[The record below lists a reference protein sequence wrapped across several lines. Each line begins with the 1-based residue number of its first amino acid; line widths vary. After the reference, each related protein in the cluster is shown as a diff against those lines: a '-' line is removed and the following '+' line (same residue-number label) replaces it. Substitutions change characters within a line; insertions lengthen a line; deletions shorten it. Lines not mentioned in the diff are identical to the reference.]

1 MIKSELIEKLN
12 NIPDDGD
19 VLETLRGIEGVN
31 KPFDFNN
38 MELDQFKDL
47 ITNNQ
52 KINGYYQS
60 TLDSKVSK
68 GINTYKE
75 NFEKNQLPKIIEEE
89 LKKHSNKGKT
99 PEQIQLEQVM
109 AELEAMKKEKALA
122 DKKDSIG
129 KELVTNGLPMELL
142 GFLNWEAEDSIIKE
156 QAKTINDLISKAVS
170 EGIKA
175 ELTKNNPQPR
185 KSEGNGEEDE
195 FTLAMRKLH
204 GDLF

>member
-1 MIKSELIEKLN
+1 MIENFQEITDYIEK
-12 NIPDDGD
+12 
-19 VLETLRGIEGVN
+19 N
-31 KPFDFNN
+31 KDTEEVSNF
-38 MELDQFKDL
+38 
-47 ITNNQ
+47 
-52 KINGYYQS
+52 INGLKTPITRDAVEQWTKDGEGRS
-60 TLDSKVSK
+60 WLDRNCDIYSSKAIETARTK
-68 GINTYKE
+68 AI
-75 NFEKNQLPKIIEEE
+75 EKYEAEVLPKKLEEY
-89 LKKHSNKGKT
+89 KKSISNEGKT

-122 DKKDSIG
+122 DKKDTIG

-175 ELTKNNPQPR
+175 ELTNNNPQPR
-185 KSEGNGEEDE
+185 KSEGSGEEDE

>member
-1 MIKSELIEKLN
+1 MIENFQEITDYIEK
-12 NIPDDGD
+12 
-19 VLETLRGIEGVN
+19 N
-31 KPFDFNN
+31 KDTEEVSNF
-38 MELDQFKDL
+38 
-47 ITNNQ
+47 
-52 KINGYYQS
+52 INGFKTPITRDAVEQWTKEGEGRS
-60 TLDSKVSK
+60 WLDRNCDIYSSKAIETARSK
-68 GINTYKE
+68 AI
-75 NFEKNQLPKIIEEE
+75 EKYEAEVLPKKLEEY
-89 LKKHSNKGKT
+89 KKTLSNEGKT

-109 AELEAMKKEKALA
+109 AELEAMKKEKALS

-156 QAKTINDLISKAVS
+156 QAKTINDLINKAVS

-185 KSEGNGEEDE
+185 KSEGSGEEDE

>member
-1 MIKSELIEKLN
+1 MIENFQEITDYIEK
-12 NIPDDGD
+12 
-19 VLETLRGIEGVN
+19 N
-31 KPFDFNN
+31 KDTEEVSNF
-38 MELDQFKDL
+38 
-47 ITNNQ
+47 
-52 KINGYYQS
+52 INGLKTPITRDAVEQWTKDGEGRS
-60 TLDSKVSK
+60 WLDRNCDIYSSKAIETARTK
-68 GINTYKE
+68 AI
-75 NFEKNQLPKIIEEE
+75 EKYEAEVLPKKLEEY
-89 LKKHSNKGKT
+89 KKSISNEGKT

-109 AELEAMKKEKALA
+109 AELDAMKKEKALA

-156 QAKTINDLISKAVS
+156 QAKTINELISKAVS

-175 ELTKNNPQPR
+175 ELTNNNPQPR

>member
-1 MIKSELIEKLN
+1 MIENFQEITDYIEK
-12 NIPDDGD
+12 
-19 VLETLRGIEGVN
+19 N
-31 KPFDFNN
+31 KDTEEVSNF
-38 MELDQFKDL
+38 
-47 ITNNQ
+47 
-52 KINGYYQS
+52 INGFKTPITRDAVEQWTKDGEGRS
-60 TLDSKVSK
+60 WLDRNCDIYSSKAIETARTK
-68 GINTYKE
+68 AI
-75 NFEKNQLPKIIEEE
+75 EKYEAEVLPKKLEEY
-89 LKKHSNKGKT
+89 KKSISNEGKT

-129 KELVTNGLPMELL
+129 KELVSNGLPMELL

-156 QAKTINDLISKAVS
+156 QAKTINELISKAVS

-175 ELTKNNPQPR
+175 ELTNNNPQPR
-185 KSEGNGEEDE
+185 KSEGSGEEDE

>member
-1 MIKSELIEKLN
+1 MIENFQEITDYIEK
-12 NIPDDGD
+12 
-19 VLETLRGIEGVN
+19 N
-31 KPFDFNN
+31 KDTEEVSNF
-38 MELDQFKDL
+38 
-47 ITNNQ
+47 
-52 KINGYYQS
+52 INGLKTPITRDAVEQWTKDGEGRS
-60 TLDSKVSK
+60 WLDRNCDIYSSKAIETARTK
-68 GINTYKE
+68 AI
-75 NFEKNQLPKIIEEE
+75 EKYEAEVLPKKLEEY
-89 LKKHSNKGKT
+89 KKSISNEGKT

-109 AELEAMKKEKALA
+109 AELEAMKKEKALS
-122 DKKDSIG
+122 DKKDTIG

-185 KSEGNGEEDE
+185 KSEGSGEEDE

>member
-1 MIKSELIEKLN
+1 MIENFQEITDYIEK
-12 NIPDDGD
+12 
-19 VLETLRGIEGVN
+19 N
-31 KPFDFNN
+31 KDTEEVSNF
-38 MELDQFKDL
+38 
-47 ITNNQ
+47 
-52 KINGYYQS
+52 INGFKTPITRDAVEQWTKDGEGRS
-60 TLDSKVSK
+60 WLDRNCDIYSSKAIETARTK
-68 GINTYKE
+68 AI
-75 NFEKNQLPKIIEEE
+75 EKYEAEVLPKKLEEY
-89 LKKHSNKGKT
+89 KKSISNEGKT

-109 AELEAMKKEKALA
+109 AELEAMKKEKALS
-122 DKKDSIG
+122 DKKDTIG

-185 KSEGNGEEDE
+185 KSEGSGEEDE

>member
-1 MIKSELIEKLN
+1 MIENFQEITDYIEK
-12 NIPDDGD
+12 
-19 VLETLRGIEGVN
+19 N
-31 KPFDFNN
+31 KDTEEVSNF
-38 MELDQFKDL
+38 
-47 ITNNQ
+47 
-52 KINGYYQS
+52 INGLKTPITRDAVEQWTKDGEGRS
-60 TLDSKVSK
+60 WLDRNCDIYSSKAIETARTK
-68 GINTYKE
+68 AI
-75 NFEKNQLPKIIEEE
+75 EKYEAEVLPKKLEEY
-89 LKKHSNKGKT
+89 KKTLSNEGKT

-109 AELEAMKKEKALA
+109 AELDAMKKEKALA

-175 ELTKNNPQPR
+175 ELTNNNPQPR
-185 KSEGNGEEDE
+185 KSEGSGEEDE

>member
-1 MIKSELIEKLN
+1 MIENFQEITDYIEK
-12 NIPDDGD
+12 
-19 VLETLRGIEGVN
+19 N
-31 KPFDFNN
+31 KDTEEVSNF
-38 MELDQFKDL
+38 
-47 ITNNQ
+47 
-52 KINGYYQS
+52 INGFKTPITRDAVEQWTKEGEGRS
-60 TLDSKVSK
+60 WLDRNCDIYSSKAIETARTK
-68 GINTYKE
+68 AI
-75 NFEKNQLPKIIEEE
+75 EKYEAEVLPKKLEEY
-89 LKKHSNKGKT
+89 KKTLSNEGKT

-109 AELEAMKKEKALA
+109 AELEAMKKEKALS
-122 DKKDSIG
+122 DKKDTIG

-185 KSEGNGEEDE
+185 KSEGSGEEDE

>member
-1 MIKSELIEKLN
+1 MIENFQEITDYIEK
-12 NIPDDGD
+12 
-19 VLETLRGIEGVN
+19 N
-31 KPFDFNN
+31 KDTEEVSNF
-38 MELDQFKDL
+38 
-47 ITNNQ
+47 
-52 KINGYYQS
+52 INGLKTPITRDAVEQWMSNGEGRSYR
-60 TLDSKVSK
+60 DSICDIYSAKAVE
-68 GINTYKE
+68 TARE
-75 NFEKNQLPKIIEEE
+75 NAIKKYEAEVLPKKLEEY
-89 LKKHSNKGKT
+89 KKSISNEGKT

>member
-1 MIKSELIEKLN
+1 MIENFQEITDYIEK
-12 NIPDDGD
+12 
-19 VLETLRGIEGVN
+19 N
-31 KPFDFNN
+31 KDTEEVSNF
-38 MELDQFKDL
+38 
-47 ITNNQ
+47 
-52 KINGYYQS
+52 INGFKTPITRDAVEQWTKEGEGRS
-60 TLDSKVSK
+60 WLDRNCDIYSSKAIETARTK
-68 GINTYKE
+68 AI
-75 NFEKNQLPKIIEEE
+75 EKYEREELPKKLEEY
-89 LKKHSNKGKT
+89 KKTLSNEGKT

-109 AELEAMKKEKALA
+109 AELDAMKKEKALA

-156 QAKTINDLISKAVS
+156 QAKTINELISKAVS
-170 EGIKA
+170 EGIKK
-175 ELTKNNPQPR
+175 ELTNNNPQPR

>member
-1 MIKSELIEKLN
+1 MIENFQEITDYIEK
-12 NIPDDGD
+12 
-19 VLETLRGIEGVN
+19 N
-31 KPFDFNN
+31 KDTEEVSNF
-38 MELDQFKDL
+38 
-47 ITNNQ
+47 
-52 KINGYYQS
+52 INGFKTPITRDAVEQWMS
-60 TLDSKVSK
+60 NGEGRSFRDSICDIYSAKAVE
-68 GINTYKE
+68 TARE
-75 NFEKNQLPKIIEEE
+75 NAIKKYEAEVLPKKLEEY
-89 LKKHSNKGKT
+89 KKSISNEGKT

-109 AELEAMKKEKALA
+109 AELEAMKKEKALS
-122 DKKDSIG
+122 DKKDTIG
-129 KELVTNGLPMELL
+129 KELVSNGLPMELL

-175 ELTKNNPQPR
+175 ELTNNNPQPR

>member
-1 MIKSELIEKLN
+1 MIENFQEITDYIEK
-12 NIPDDGD
+12 
-19 VLETLRGIEGVN
+19 N
-31 KPFDFNN
+31 KDTEEVSNF
-38 MELDQFKDL
+38 
-47 ITNNQ
+47 
-52 KINGYYQS
+52 INGLKTPITRDAVEQWTKDGEGRS
-60 TLDSKVSK
+60 WLDRNCDIYSSKAIETARTK
-68 GINTYKE
+68 AI
-75 NFEKNQLPKIIEEE
+75 EKYEAEVLPKKLEEY
-89 LKKHSNKGKT
+89 KKSISNEGKT

-122 DKKDSIG
+122 DKKDTIG
-129 KELVTNGLPMELL
+129 KELVSNGLPMELL

-156 QAKTINDLISKAVS
+156 QAKTINDLINKAVS

-175 ELTKNNPQPR
+175 ELTNNNPQPR

>member
-1 MIKSELIEKLN
+1 MIENFQEITDYIEK
-12 NIPDDGD
+12 
-19 VLETLRGIEGVN
+19 N
-31 KPFDFNN
+31 KDTEEVSNF
-38 MELDQFKDL
+38 
-47 ITNNQ
+47 
-52 KINGYYQS
+52 INGFKTPITRDAVEQWTKEGEGRS
-60 TLDSKVSK
+60 WLDRNCDIYSSKAIETARTK
-68 GINTYKE
+68 AI
-75 NFEKNQLPKIIEEE
+75 EKYEAEVLPKKLEEY
-89 LKKHSNKGKT
+89 KKSISNEGKT

-109 AELEAMKKEKALA
+109 AELEAMKKEKALS
-122 DKKDSIG
+122 DKKDTIG

-185 KSEGNGEEDE
+185 KSEGSGEEDE

>member
-1 MIKSELIEKLN
+1 MIENFQEITDYIEK
-12 NIPDDGD
+12 
-19 VLETLRGIEGVN
+19 N
-31 KPFDFNN
+31 KDTEEVSNF
-38 MELDQFKDL
+38 
-47 ITNNQ
+47 
-52 KINGYYQS
+52 INGFKTPITRDAVEQWTKDGEGRS
-60 TLDSKVSK
+60 WLDRNCDIYSSKAIETARTK
-68 GINTYKE
+68 AI
-75 NFEKNQLPKIIEEE
+75 EKYEAEVLPKKLEEY
-89 LKKHSNKGKT
+89 KKSISNEGKT

-109 AELEAMKKEKALA
+109 AELEAMKKEKALS
-122 DKKDSIG
+122 DKKDTIG

-175 ELTKNNPQPR
+175 ELTNNNPQPR
-185 KSEGNGEEDE
+185 KSEGSGEEDE